1 MRRRA
6 TIVGWSVWIVFVVWG
21 QGALAQSP
29 IVRARI
35 EPAEVIVG
43 TEQRLVVDVLVPT
56 WLLSAPRLPEL
67 EIPGVIAMRLA
78 ENAVNL
84 SESIEGETWSGVS
97 TGYVLYTQRAGRY
110 ASPADPV
117 SLEYAVEGKPT
128 TVEIPLPVE
137 RFSAVLAPGA
147 EAPVLVAEDFTLT
160 QDVEPDPEG
169 LRVGDALRRTI
180 RMRASRTRA
189 MLLPALHTASVD
201 GLSAYPDTPRLVD
214 TPGERGGPPAAE
226 RVESTSWILEQPGT
240 YELPPVTVPWWNPEA
255 EQLETVTLPAVSFDV
270 APSPVFASGARE
282 GRGSSWRVIVLATLL
297 IVGVA
302 VAFRRDV
309 PSRVGGWLADRLH
322 EARSSERALFGA
334 FVQATRSG
342 NAPAI
347 LSALYA
353 WLDRR
358 APADRTAT
366 GDELA
371 RETGVGELRGQV
383 DGLEESLY
391 GEGEASTSSWAP
403 ADLRRAAVEARAK
416 RARSDD
422 TPALGPLN
430 P

>member
-1 MRRRA
+1 MRRLA
-6 TIVGWSVWIVFVVWG
+6 TNVGWVVWILCAVWV
-21 QGALAQSP
+21 QGAFAQSP

-35 EPAEVIVG
+35 EPSEVVVG

-67 EIPGVIAMRLA
+67 EIPGVIAMRSA

-84 SESIEGETWSGVS
+84 SESIGGQTWSGVS

-110 ASPADPV
+110 TTPADPV

-128 TVEIPLPVE
+128 RVEIPLPVE

-147 EAPVLVAEDFTLT
+147 TGPVLVAEDFTLT
-160 QDVEPDPEG
+160 QDVEPAPEG

-189 MLLPALHTASVD
+189 MLLPALETTSVD

-214 TPGERGGPPAAE
+214 TPGERGGPPVAE

-240 YELPPVTVPWWNPEA
+240 YELPPLTVLWWNPEA
-255 EQLETVTLPAVSFDV
+255 EQLEAVDVPAVSFEV

-282 GRGSSWRVIVLATLL
+282 GGGISWRLAALVTLL
-297 IVGVA
+297 VA
-302 VAFRRDV
+302 GIAAVLRRDALARTGV
-309 PSRVGGWLADRLH
+309 WVADRLH
-322 EARSSERALFGA
+322 EARTSERALFGA
-334 FVQATRSG
+334 FVRATRSG
-342 NAPAI
+342 NARAI
-347 LSALYA
+347 LSALYG

-358 APADRTAT
+358 APADRTPT

-371 RETGVGELRGQV
+371 RETGVAELRRQV
-383 DGLEESLY
+383 SGLEESLY
-391 GEGEASTSSWAP
+391 GEGEASTSGWSP

-422 TPALGPLN
+422 PPALGPLN